1 MKRSMVFASLIAA
14 GFIAAA
20 GSVIAPASAET
31 IAYSYA
37 ALPGPVSNCQW
48 FDDNLNDHSI
58 DAIIRQTDLLYNR
71 ATLQPGFD
79 VAVSATATTLRGD
92 QLVQFD
98 LKGRLLCAGAT
109 ALHPE
114 MTEAPPVVTM
124 P

>member
-1 MKRSMVFASLIAA
+1 MKRSTGYVLLVAAALLAA
-14 GFIAAA
+14 G
-20 GSVIAPASAET
+20 GSLTVPARAET

-37 ALPGPVSNCQW
+37 ALPGPVTNCQW

-71 ATLQPGFD
+71 AALTPGAN
-79 VAVSATATTLRGD
+79 VAVSQTAMTMNGD

-98 LKGRLLCAGAT
+98 LHGRLLCAGAT

-114 MTEAPPVVTM
+114 MTENPMVPPI

>member
-1 MKRSMVFASLIAA
+1 MKHSMVFVSLLVAALVLSWASATI
-14 GFIAAA
+14 
-20 GSVIAPASAET
+20 SAPAET

-58 DAIIRQTDLLYNR
+58 DAMIRQTDLLYNR
-71 ATLQPGFD
+71 AALPPD
-79 VAVSATATTLRGD
+79 VTVTVSQTATTARGD
-92 QLVQFD
+92 QVAQFAVN
-98 LKGRLLCAGAT
+98 GRLLCAGAS

-114 MTEAPPVVTM
+114 MTEASPTPPS